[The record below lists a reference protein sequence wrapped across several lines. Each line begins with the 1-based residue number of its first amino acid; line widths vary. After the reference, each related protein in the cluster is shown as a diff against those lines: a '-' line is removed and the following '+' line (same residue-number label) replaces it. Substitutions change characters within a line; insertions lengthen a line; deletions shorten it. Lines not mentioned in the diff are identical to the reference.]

1 MLDCC
6 CRAYA
11 AMLCASWRMRS
22 GRCPLHEEFGEM
34 TTGICLKP
42 ASLICSNVDGFCVK
56 STATYRTP
64 SLAPPLKPSPA
75 GGRWRVAPDEG
86 QHPLALL
93 HPLSQALSGL
103 PALPLGELARER
115 LRGRAPPSGEL
126 SPQVTERV
134 RAPNKNS
141 LCTVRCR
148 GSSTLQAVT
157 YSCTYPDSSSGSR
170 RW

>member
-1 MLDCC
+1 MF
-6 CRAYA
+6 
-11 AMLCASWRMRS
+11 S
-22 GRCPLHEEFGEM
+22 GRIIFNFGIAERLR
-34 TTGICLKP
+34 TLRYSIFTGRGYPFSRCATAP
-42 ASLICSNVDGFCVK
+42 PRGSLWVLPGTF
-56 STATYRTP
+56 P
-64 SLAPPLKPSPA
+64 PPLKPSPA

-126 SPQVTERV
+126 APQVTERV

-141 LCTVRCR
+141 LCISRCR
-148 GSSTLQAVT
+148 GSLTLQAVT